1 MGVQVCVTRDVTQVI
16 QGCNNMSVQVCAI
29 PVIQVCRC
37 VCYIEDITRL
47 VISLEIYQMSLRR
60 V

>member
-1 MGVQVCVTRDVTQVI
+1 MGVQVCVTQVI